1 MSDELLRN
9 MHGRFLEALRHREQ
23 EIFSYLGILVPAA
36 GGFVWLLIFHL
47 KNEAL
52 KANALNDEWLFTC
65 ATLGVLLMLFL
76 GAAYSLALGY
86 NYRYITFQLAKIEH
100 YFGAH
105 TVILK
110 GWPKSRDEFLRR
122 YRIFKCIPWRTPPA
136 IINVFWLAFLV
147 AIVFVTA
154 SASATILNCSKL
166 AFVALL
172 LVGVSLSLWSAILP
186 IRFGCKLS
194 KLCEDEDTEWQGKPN
209 LS

>member
-9 MHGRFLEALRHREQ
+9 MHGRFLEALRYREQ
-23 EIFSYLGILVPAA
+23 EMFSYLGMLVPAA

-52 KANALNDEWLFTC
+52 KENALNDEWLFTC

-76 GAAYSLALGY
+76 GVAYSLALGY

-100 YFGAH
+100 YFGAD

-110 GWPKSRDEFLRR
+110 GWPKSRDEFIRR
-122 YRIFKCIPWRTPPA
+122 YRILQCIPWCTPPA
-136 IINVFWLAFLV
+136 IIEGFWWAFLV
-147 AIVFVTA
+147 AIAFVT
-154 SASATILNCSKL
+154 ASATILNSSKL
-166 AFVALL
+166 AFDVVIPVGVFLL
-172 LVGVSLSLWSAILP
+172 LSSVILP

-194 KLCEDEDTEWQGKPN
+194 KLCENEGAEWQRKPN
-209 LS
+209 VP